1 MFRLIIFVYFLL
13 ISVSYSE
20 EAMKIVYYDSFPPY
34 SWRDTDGKM
43 KGIWIDIIDEVFQK
57 EIGIEVE
64 HEGYPW
70 SRAQYLVKNGEA
82 DALIGMANKE
92 RKTYMNFNSVPI
104 YVSKIRI
111 YTSFKNEKL
120 DAIKRISSDEDLD
133 KFSITD
139 ITGNGWSS
147 SRFPNLKISY
157 VRNLSSVFNVILSCR
172 SDLAFS
178 DSLVAEY
185 YIKQNNLKYD
195 IEEVSYILDRVE
207 SYLGIG
213 KNSYYV
219 NLLIDFDE
227 AFKKLE
233 ENGIISKIIS
243 KYCD

>member
-1 MFRLIIFVYFLL
+1 MNVTY
-13 ISVSYSE
+13 SV

-34 SWRDTDGKM
+34 SWRDADGKM

-57 EIGIEVE
+57 EIGIKVE

-70 SRAQYLVKNGEA
+70 SRAQYLVKSGEA
-82 DALIGMANKE
+82 DALIGMANEE
-92 RKTYMNFNSVPI
+92 RKKYVDFNSVPL
-104 YVSKIRI
+104 YVSKIKI

-120 DAIKRISSDEDLD
+120 DAIKRISSEEDLD

-139 ITGNGWSS
+139 INGNGWSS
-147 SRFPNLKISY
+147 SRFPDLNISY
-157 VRNLSSVFNVILSCR
+157 VRNLASAMNVILSCR
-172 SDLAFS
+172 SDLTFS

-185 YIKQNNLKYD
+185 YIKENNLKYD
-195 IEEVSYILDRVE
+195 IEEISYVLDMVE

-219 NLLIDFDE
+219 KFLEDFDE
-227 AFKKLE
+227 VFKKLE
-233 ENGIISKIIS
+233 ENGMISKIIS